1 MNWPNGLTVARLV
14 LGPIV
19 LVTLLSAGVRLSFFL
34 FVIAMVTDLC
44 DGYLARRS
52 NRVTEFG
59 KLMDPL
65 ADKVLVGLV
74 LVGFLILGVPYVP
87 LWMVA
92 TVLGRELL
100 ILGCRTGVLKS
111 GEGFV
116 TSRIAKLKTAAQ
128 MTWIALILLYQ
139 SFLAPGGAGGDP
151 GASPAEPA
159 AAVLWGLGVV
169 VVALT
174 VVSGIEYLLNGR
186 GIARTH
192 GAAPANPDGRGGMS

>member
-34 FVIAMVTDLC
+34 FVIAMLTDLC

-74 LVGFLILGVPYVP
+74 LVGLVILGLPYVP
-87 LWMVA
+87 LWMVV

-128 MTWIALILLYQ
+128 MIWIALILLYLSLPQ
-139 SFLAPGGAGGDP
+139 THRGDAANDAAGLFN
-151 GASPAEPA
+151 
-159 AAVLWGLGVV
+159 AVLWGIGVV

-174 VVSGIEYLLNGR
+174 LVSGVEYLLNGR
-186 GIARTH
+186 AVARAH
-192 GAAPANPDGRGGMS
+192 GAAPASPGGGGGTP

>member
-1 MNWPNGLTVARLV
+1 
-14 LGPIV
+14 
-19 LVTLLSAGVRLSFFL
+19 
-34 FVIAMVTDLC
+34 
-44 DGYLARRS
+44 
-52 NRVTEFG
+52 
-59 KLMDPL
+59 MDPL

-74 LVGFLILGVPYVP
+74 LVGFVILGLPYVP

-128 MTWIALILLYQ
+128 MIWIALILLYL
-139 SFLAPGGAGGDP
+139 SIPAPGRGDIR
-151 GASPAEPA
+151 APA
-159 AAVLWGLGVV
+159 ADPVNAVLWGLGVV

-186 GIARTH
+186 GIARAH
-192 GAAPANPDGRGGMS
+192 GAAAVSPQGRGGMP